1 MTMQFNLIAPEKM
14 SYASTVVDGL
24 RGLLERGSLRNRQLS
39 NVSFDLLNCNTLSS
53 SINPSSDMIGVM
65 YHVPINQDKD
75 QGSVLIKSFD
85 VPRIKQ
91 EKLII
96 LQLLES
102 LLRCF
107 FLMVLTGRLFS
118 SLQRSFGRI
127 SICKSISKIGFCHF
141 SLQLTHNSQCF
152 QELSAIHL

>member
-53 SINPSSDMIGVM
+53 SINPSSDMIVVM

-91 EKLII
+91 EKIDHI
-96 LQLLES
+96 AIVRKSLEM
-102 LLRCF
+102 F
-107 FLMVLTGRLFS
+107 FSYGSNRQVVLFT
-118 SLQRSFGRI
+118 
-127 SICKSISKIGFCHF
+127 
-141 SLQLTHNSQCF
+141 
-152 QELSAIHL
+152 